1 MQGYQ
6 TADQRQIQVANALAK
21 LLYFCVDVSL
31 RLIGLSRKQA
41 RTDSDCQPP
50 HFLEL
55 ARGRL
60 CRSNR
65 VRQSTHYRSY
75 PVSVV

>member
-41 RTDSDCQPP
+41 RTDC
-50 HFLEL
+50 
-55 ARGRL
+55 
-60 CRSNR
+60 
-65 VRQSTHYRSY
+65 
-75 PVSVV
+75 